1 MIMMSKVCRATRREI
16 DESEVHQ
23 ALSETAAMHLQT
35 CSGCRD
41 FRAQRTRLRDLIGS
55 LEPVVAPA
63 DFDFRLRARLASH
76 RQSKRQDLFSGF
88 RLTVPAKVAA
98 AVLVLLLGS
107 IVWINQRMGT
117 QGPSVAKVEQQ
128 NPTAGNATTGPD
140 EAAIKTSPKV
150 DTNKAAD
157 GALAQNEGSTLAPK
171 PVRVSSRPRSEP
183 SYDASETAAESVKG
197 SDDAGDVSLSAPVKP
212 LVVSMEDDR
221 GATRTISLPPVSF
234 GAQRLV
240 DNRVPSN
247 QVSRVW

>member
-1 MIMMSKVCRATRREI
+1 MMSKVCRATRREI

-41 FRAQRTRLRDLIGS
+41 FRAQRTQLRDLIGS

-76 RQSKRQDLFSGF
+76 RQSNLRDLFSGF
-88 RLTVPAKVAA
+88 RLTMPAKVAA
-98 AVLVLLLGS
+98 AVFVLLLAS
-107 IVWINQRMGT
+107 IVWINQRTGT
-117 QGPSVAKVEQQ
+117 QSPPVAKVEQP
-128 NPTAGNATTGPD
+128 NNANAGNATTIPNEAPMKTTPANDTTETAD
-140 EAAIKTSPKV
+140 EPI
-150 DTNKAAD
+150 
-157 GALAQNEGSTLAPK
+157 AQNESRLAPK
-171 PVRVSSRPRSEP
+171 PIRVPSRPRSEP

-240 DNRVPSN
+240 DNRIPSN
-247 QVSRVW
+247 PVSRVW

>member
-1 MIMMSKVCRATRREI
+1 MIMMSKACRATRREI

-23 ALSETAAMHLQT
+23 ALSETAAMHLQM

-76 RQSKRQDLFSGF
+76 RQSNRRDLFSGF
-88 RLTVPAKVAA
+88 RLTMPVKVAA
-98 AVLVLLLGS
+98 AVFVLLLAS
-107 IVWINQRMGT
+107 IVWINQRTNT
-117 QGPSVAKVEQQ
+117 QSPSVAKVEQP
-128 NPTAGNATTGPD
+128 NNSTAGNATTVPD
-140 EAAIKTSPKV
+140 EAAMKTTPDA
-150 DTNKAAD
+150 DTRETAD
-157 GALAQNEGSTLAPK
+157 EPIAQNESTFAPK
-171 PVRVSSRPRSEP
+171 TIRVPTRPRSER
-183 SYDASETAAESVKG
+183 SYDQGETAAESVKG

-240 DNRVPSN
+240 DNRIPSN